1 MTAPT
6 RPPRAQQP
14 YPVAETPEP
23 ESTDGGWV
31 SVLVA
36 AVVAA
41 VAIAVAG
48 VIAGLVV
55 VNLRES
61 AMSEA
66 PPSTS
71 VAAAAPTA
79 QNPAPI
85 LPALT
90 TVPPLRTTAPAA
102 ATTAPTA
109 SSSAAATS
117 NTAAATELDRAAVQ
131 RGVTTVLTDS
141 YGITD
146 VRDVRCPASIEIV
159 PGASYDCSVRVGAA
173 AQTVSVTITD
183 LDGTYEVSRPY

>member
-71 VAAAAPTA
+71 VAAAPTA

-90 TVPPLRTTAPAA
+90 TVPPVRTTAPAA

-141 YGITD
+141 YGISD